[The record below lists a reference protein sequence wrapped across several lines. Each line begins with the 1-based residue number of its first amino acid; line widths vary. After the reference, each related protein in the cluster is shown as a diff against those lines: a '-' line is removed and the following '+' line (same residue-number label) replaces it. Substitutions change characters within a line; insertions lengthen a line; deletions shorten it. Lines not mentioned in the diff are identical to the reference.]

1 MPGKSRMVQSGIML
15 VLILA
20 MTGLDWSYGAAAADQ
35 GPDQAMRSFIDA
47 VVRKDKS
54 AILSS
59 FSPSSPW
66 QYVGY
71 EIGTGKVIATKTVNY
86 QVMAK
91 DFASQKG
98 WYGFFFHEPNGYT
111 FRINFRQARCGRKKA
126 RIPLFVP
133 RAIRATPMSPGGKK
147 EESGSFR
154 KSARP
159 GPNRLSD
166 LKLPRPLHSFP
177 SSSLGTPVFP
187 EAPASER

>member
-1 MPGKSRMVQSGIML
+1 MPGKSWTVQIGMML

-35 GPDQAMRSFIDA
+35 DPDQAMRSFIDA

-91 DFASQKG
+91 DFANQKG
-98 WYGFFFHEPNGYT
+98 WYNFFFNEPNGYT
-111 FRINFRQARCGRKKA
+111 FRINFRPGEMWKKKGRDT
-126 RIPLFVP
+126 FVCP
-133 RAIRATPMSPGGKK
+133 QSDSGNTYVAWRQEGGKWVIEK
-147 EESGSFR
+147 IGET
-154 KSARP
+154 
-159 GPNRLSD
+159 GP
-166 LKLPRPLHSFP
+166 
-177 SSSLGTPVFP
+177 
-187 EAPASER
+187 